1 MTCRSL
7 IDMGR
12 RRRDLGEGLTEIT
25 IFLIYGNIDQGQ
37 PLVDLWRFS
46 EFPDVCTSYVGR
58 GGHSGMAHERG
69 CYKRAL
75 T

>member
-46 EFPDVCTSYVGR
+46 EFPDDARLAFLPS
-58 GGHSGMAHERG
+58 ERILP
-69 CYKRAL
+69 KKHNHLNIA
-75 T
+75 